1 MADHYAARSR
11 SRRRREPDQP
21 LAILLALQCFILVV
35 AAPIAALGYRGSRGL
50 LELCIL
56 GFAVVV
62 LLMSKSPVTMAIS
75 VLAVVFGVAGSMLE
89 FWTQANTAVVV
100 GEVGGLTALVLA
112 NYLIGR
118 AVLAPGEITLHR
130 VLGAV
135 ALYLNLGMTFASA
148 YRLLCNLLG
157 DAVTNIPAGIEN
169 WRVYSSMLYFSFS
182 TLTSLGYGDIV
193 PVHPLLRAL
202 TNLEAII
209 GQLYPATLLARLVT
223 LELER
228 RRR

>member
-1 MADHYAARSR
+1 MADHAVRHR
-11 SRRRREPDQP
+11 SRRRRAPDLP
-21 LAILLALQCFILVV
+21 LTGLLVLQCFILVV
-35 AAPIAALGYRGSRGL
+35 AAPVAAMGFARGRAL
-50 LELCIL
+50 LELCVL
-56 GFAVVV
+56 GFSFLV
-62 LLMSKSPVTMAIS
+62 LLMSDSPVTMAIS
-75 VLAVVFGVAGSMLE
+75 GLAVVFGVASSILE
-89 FWTQANTAVVV
+89 LWIHSNTFVLV

-112 NYLIGR
+112 NYLVGR

-135 ALYLNLGMTFASA
+135 ALYLGLGMMFASA
-148 YRLLCNLLG
+148 YRIACGLLPG
-157 DAVTNIPAGIEN
+157 AVANIPAGIDA
-169 WRVYSSMLYFSFS
+169 WRAYSSMLYFSYS

-193 PVHPLLRAL
+193 PVHPLVRAL

-228 RRR
+228 HRR